1 MHQGG
6 PGTAFEA
13 LTEAP
18 HCQQRTAIPDFP
30 IHAPF
35 LHAPGVGAYGT
46 IDTMF
51 TRIVEDVI
59 HEAIERGDFD
69 DLPGAGKP
77 VDLSAYFETPEE
89 LRLAHS
95 VLRNANLLPEEVEL
109 RKQIS
114 AQEDAA
120 RLAADETQLTLAT
133 RRLRQLR
140 LKFDVLM
147 DGLRRQRVFK

>member
-1 MHQGG
+1 
-6 PGTAFEA
+6 
-13 LTEAP
+13 
-18 HCQQRTAIPDFP
+18 
-30 IHAPF
+30 
-35 LHAPGVGAYGT
+35 
-46 IDTMF
+46 MF